1 MSPRI
6 IATKIGRA
14 LLTMLLAMTFV
25 FIVLRLAGDPARMML
40 PDDAPEEQILRYHQQ
55 LGLDRPLIE
64 QYFDYLWQILHGDFG
79 ISYIQGLSALSVVA
93 ERLPATLLLGG
104 TSFLIVLL
112 VGIPLGALAALKRG
126 SFTDK
131 VVLFLSAAGYSL
143 PTFFFAVLLI
153 LVFAV
158 ALHVLPT
165 GGIGTWQSLILPCF
179 TASLG
184 GVGVLARFTRSAML
198 EVLGRLHVRAARA
211 HGLSSRRIVWQE
223 VLPNA
228 AIPTVTVI
236 GFTIGG
242 LVAGSVVIESVFA
255 WPGVGQL
262 LQMSVSHRDLPVVQV
277 IVLMIAATMT
287 VTNLCVDLL
296 YGWLDP
302 RIADARAAGA
312 A

>member
-1 MSPRI
+1 
-6 IATKIGRA
+6 
-14 LLTMLLAMTFV
+14 
-25 FIVLRLAGDPARMML
+25 
-40 PDDAPEEQILRYHQQ
+40 
-55 LGLDRPLIE
+55 
-64 QYFDYLWQILHGDFG
+64 
-79 ISYIQGLSALSVVA
+79 
-93 ERLPATLLLGG
+93 
-104 TSFLIVLL
+104 VLL
-112 VGIPLGALAALKRG
+112 
-126 SFTDK
+126 
-131 VVLFLSAAGYSL
+131 LSAAGYSL

-165 GGIGTWQSLILPCF
+165 GGIGTWQHLILPCV

-198 EVLGRLHVRAARA
+198 EVLGRLHVWAARA
-211 HGLSSRRIVWQE
+211 HGLSARRIVWQE

-262 LQMSVSHRDLPVVQV
+262 LQMSVAQRDLPVVQV
-277 IVLMIAATMT
+277 IVLMIAGTMT
-287 VTNLCVDLL
+287 VTNLCVDLA

-302 RIADARAAGA
+302 RIADARATGA